1 MVQVRPEMAIRV
13 RWLPLFLVLAGLASP
28 RLEPFL
34 APLAPPL
41 DFALSFR
48 RHRHLS
54 IQRSVKPGH
63 FCLKSRH
70 FRVKTRALL
79 LEKPALSFEDPALPL
94 EDAKLSDYKR
104 P

>member
-1 MVQVRPEMAIRV
+1 
-13 RWLPLFLVLAGLASP
+13 VLARLASP

-48 RHRHLS
+48 RHRHLLL
-54 IQRSVKPGH
+54 QRSG
-63 FCLKSRH
+63 
-70 FRVKTRALL
+70 KTRALL
-79 LEKPALSFEDPALPL
+79 LEKPALSLEDPALPL
-94 EDAKLSDYKR
+94 EAPELSDYKR

>member
-1 MVQVRPEMAIRV
+1 MAQVLREMAIRV

-54 IQRSVKPGH
+54 LQRSGKA
-63 FCLKSRH
+63 
-70 FRVKTRALL
+70 RALL
-79 LEKPALSFEDPALPL
+79 IEEPVLPL
-94 EDAKLSDYKR
+94 EAPELSDYKR